1 MNREAIAKKLV
12 ELRGKRTQEDVA
24 RSVGIST
31 SALSMYETA
40 QRVPRDEVK
49 LALASY
55 YGVTI
60 QELFF
65 KP

>member
-1 MNREAIAKKLV
+1 MNRKAIARRLV
-12 ELRGKRTQEDVA
+12 ELRGGKTQEDVA
-24 RSVGIST
+24 KSVGIST

-40 QRVPRDEVK
+40 QRIPRDEVK

-60 QELFF
+60 QDLFF
-65 KP
+65 KR